1 MSLIF
6 NGPIPGQSLTTEPKA
21 MPFERPPE
29 IVDPIEALDMHID
42 NLSNPDSMED
52 ALFFLEMGLD
62 LVSLVEGILRSAV
75 MEGIHSIDISLIIGP
90 VIHEHIKAAAIRADI
105 EFNEGFE
112 DPERDKAM
120 SYERD
125 TMRAKKMLRK
135 LREQEGEET
144 EATPVMSM
152 TMLSMAPEEETI
164 EEEPMEVE
172 EEQPAAPQG
181 LMARV

>member
-6 NGPIPGQSLTTEPKA
+6 NGPIPGQSLTTEPKGL
-21 MPFERPPE
+21 PFERPPE
-29 IVDPIEALDMHID
+29 VTDPIEALDIHLD
-42 NLSNPDSMED
+42 KLSDPDSMED

-75 MEGIHSIDISLIIGP
+75 MEGIHSIDVSLIIGP

-112 DPERDKAM
+112 DKDKDTAV
-120 SYERD
+120 SYQRD
-125 TMRAKKMLRK
+125 TMRAKKMLRELSNK
-135 LREQEGEET
+135 EDEE
-144 EATPVMSM
+144 PVMSM
-152 TMLSMAPEEETI
+152 TMLSMAPKEEPM
-164 EEEPMEVE
+164 EEGPMEVE
-172 EEQPAAPQG
+172 EEPAAPQG

>member
-6 NGPIPGQSLTTEPKA
+6 NGPIPGQSLTTEPKGL
-21 MPFERPPE
+21 PFERPPE
-29 IVDPIEALDMHID
+29 VTDPIEALDIHLD
-42 NLSNPDSMED
+42 KLSDPDSMED

-75 MEGIHSIDISLIIGP
+75 MEGIHNIDVSLIIGP
-90 VIHEHIKAAAIRADI
+90 VIHEHIKAAATRADI

-112 DPERDKAM
+112 DKDKDTAV
-120 SYERD
+120 SYKRD
-125 TMRAKKMLRK
+125 TMRAKKMLRELSNK
-135 LREQEGEET
+135 EDEE
-144 EATPVMSM
+144 PVMSM
-152 TMLSMAPEEETI
+152 TMLSMTPKEEPM

-172 EEQPAAPQG
+172 EEPAAPQG